1 MIKRDT
7 SYSLIANLGQN
18 TGEGHAQLRDI
29 ALEIHI
35 TNVLCFLIRQETP
48 FYTSTAVDPQGPFIL
63 VYTIPIYSYHIK
75 ESRKWSSII

>member
-7 SYSLIANLGQN
+7 SYSLTANLGQN

-48 FYTSTAVDPQGPFIL
+48 FYTLQLWIL
-63 VYTIPIYSYHIK
+63 QALSFWSILFLSIPITSK
-75 ESRKWSSII
+75 SPGNGVL